1 MAQPPKRILLI
12 DDEPE
17 VQDLL
22 TLFLKIRGY
31 EGHLARNGEEGIE
44 MAKKLLPDLILLDIM
59 MPKVDGFRVQET
71 LKQDPD
77 ASKIPIIF
85 ITAKAEPE
93 NAQKA
98 ITAGA
103 KAYIEKPF
111 DLNTLTETIHSALGQ
126 P

>member
-1 MAQPPKRILLI
+1 MPAAPKRILLI

-17 VQDLL
+17 VQDLIA
-22 TLFLKIRGY
+22 LFLKIRGY

-44 MAKKLLPDLILLDIM
+44 LAKKLLPDLILLDVM
-59 MPKVDGFRVQET
+59 MPKVDGFHVQIALRE
-71 LKQDPD
+71 DPL

-98 ITAGA
+98 IASGA
-103 KAYIEKPF
+103 KAFIEKPF
-111 DLNTLTETIHSALGQ
+111 DLVTLTETIQSVLGRS
-126 P
+126 

>member
-1 MAQPPKRILLI
+1 MTDAPKRILLI

-22 TLFLKIRGY
+22 ALFLKIRGY
-31 EGHLARNGEEGIE
+31 QGFFAHNGEQGIE

-59 MPKVDGFRVQET
+59 MPKVDGFRVQAT
-71 LKQDPD
+71 LREDPE
-77 ASKIPIIF
+77 ASKVPIIF

-98 ITAGA
+98 ISSGA
-103 KAYIEKPF
+103 KGFIEKPF
-111 DLNTLTETIHSALGQ
+111 DLTTLTETIQAVLGRS
-126 P
+126 